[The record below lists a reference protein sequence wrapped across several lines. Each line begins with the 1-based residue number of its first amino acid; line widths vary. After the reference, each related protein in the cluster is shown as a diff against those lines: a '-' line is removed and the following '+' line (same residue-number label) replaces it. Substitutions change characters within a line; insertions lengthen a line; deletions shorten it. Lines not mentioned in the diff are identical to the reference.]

1 MLYFI
6 SLVISND
13 LVTQSHP
20 HFIHEILH
28 LRSSSKIHTLF
39 YPVTLLCLMSG
50 PWDSLCPA
58 SLAVPLHS
66 NLESNTKFSF
76 VSFPGSKA
84 SKSTPLLHDC
94 FSLIHSNFM
103 ALAFKA
109 RWEGKRSCHLAW
121 PLLSFC
127 LHIPWLPCP
136 EGHPYGVPHSLPPT
150 HPVYSPMPLLMQ
162 WPSVYNKPFL
172 VSPKTSFLGVKA
184 WVNSWMY

>member
-1 MLYFI
+1 MWKLVLISSSQSAFGGRLYNYPIFWVGRVRLREVSDSVTHPAQSSQARVHTRWQALAPSYASSTSEGPCMTLCQMLYFI

-94 FSLIHSNFM
+94 FRLIHSNFM

-109 RWEGKRSCHLAW
+109 R
-121 PLLSFC
+121 
-127 LHIPWLPCP
+127 
-136 EGHPYGVPHSLPPT
+136 
-150 HPVYSPMPLLMQ
+150 
-162 WPSVYNKPFL
+162 
-172 VSPKTSFLGVKA
+172 
-184 WVNSWMY
+184 